1 MNKPTQTINHQVN
14 ITNPLGKHELLKPK
28 PCSMPTVNDYQL
40 HDYHLHDYIFSTQNS
55 SKTKVINE
63 FTLKNDSYIF
73 QYALLG
79 YDKSSLTVC
88 LYDSFITVKAN
99 DGGFDGTSKE
109 VFDIPL
115 PLNMSRT
122 NIKVSLLNGIL
133 NIQAPNVKKK
143 PIELV
148 IF

>member
-14 ITNPLGKHELLKPK
+14 ITNPLGEYELLKPK

-40 HDYHLHDYIFSTQNS
+40 HDYFFSTQNC

-99 DGGFDGTSKE
+99 DGGFDGISKE

-133 NIQAPNVKKK
+133 SIQAPNVKKK